1 MRGDIKMKT
10 NNFDLFEDLNLTEDE
25 RKVFDSRRETSTIIA
40 KIIKRRMDLKMSQ
53 RDLAIKTGI
62 KQPMIARIENGDSV
76 PRIDTLIRIANEL
89 NLKIGFEKND
99 VILWNVCPNNQK
111 IEKIDYSIKPTTN
124 AETYSIN
131 TGSMIIS

>member
-1 MRGDIKMKT
+1 
-10 NNFDLFEDLNLTEDE
+10 
-25 RKVFDSRRETSTIIA
+25 
-40 KIIKRRMDLKMSQ
+40 MSQ

-99 VILWNVCPNNQK
+99 
-111 IEKIDYSIKPTTN
+111 
-124 AETYSIN
+124 
-131 TGSMIIS
+131 

>member
-1 MRGDIKMKT
+1 MKN

-89 NLKIGFEKND
+89 NLKIVFEKND
-99 VILWNVCPNNQK
+99 
-111 IEKIDYSIKPTTN
+111 
-124 AETYSIN
+124 
-131 TGSMIIS
+131 

>member
-99 VILWNVCPNNQK
+99 VIEFTQGISGKTIKLRAGESQK
-111 IEKIDYSIKPTTN
+111 YPLTIQTHCEVDKV
-124 AETYSIN
+124 A
-131 TGSMIIS
+131 